1 MHRESYGGPQ
11 RHRTHSH
18 AQTNMQTHT
27 MKTQF
32 LFKLRQ
38 PRCQTFDSG
47 WGVPSPEIKTTR
59 KKEKKKNDEARKK
72 NAAKEKKDRRR
83 GKKSSVVLPD
93 GNAMLTFPFVVSPS
107 RVESQNS
114 RTTAMRKKKKKAD
127 KTAGGEWLWKLKR
140 KGRAKKKL
148 TLGRPLQRGRV
159 QHTEHSDHQI
169 YAGSRRE
176 KCLLCGRTQCAGQRN
191 LDMTLKCPSEGTE
204 LWLFGF
210 MHAEFSL
217 RSNFL
222 SEDRNI

>member
-1 MHRESYGGPQ
+1 MTVDEE
-11 RHRTHSH
+11 
-18 AQTNMQTHT
+18 
-27 MKTQF
+27 F
-32 LFKLRQ
+32 LHPRSKQ
-38 PRCQTFDSG
+38 P
-47 WGVPSPEIKTTR
+47 E
-59 KKEKKKNDEARKK
+59 KKEEARKK
-72 NAAKEKKDRRR
+72 NVAKKGQKK

-114 RTTAMRKKKKKAD
+114 RTTAMRKKKAD
-127 KTAGGEWLWKLKR
+127 KRAVGEWLWKLKR

-204 LWLFGF
+204 L
-210 MHAEFSL
+210 
-217 RSNFL
+217 
-222 SEDRNI
+222 